1 MGLLTVI
8 VINPIVL
15 FVLELRFEVF
25 IVFHYFWRMRR
36 EADWNLGFSFVFGIW
51 TFNAKE
57 RKSVIEKVF
66 SDKAAWWSW
75 IRVSHVVNSD
85 ETLLLVLIHVSNLGN
100 WITNISNSP
109 NFWLWQYTFELFII
123 SRIKVLI
130 LIIIVKTWHL
140 VIHIKWTLDSFVQN
154 KYHTFTISCTIL

>member
-66 SDKAAWWSW
+66 SDKAAW
-75 IRVSHVVNSD
+75 
-85 ETLLLVLIHVSNLGN
+85 
-100 WITNISNSP
+100 
-109 NFWLWQYTFELFII
+109 
-123 SRIKVLI
+123 
-130 LIIIVKTWHL
+130 
-140 VIHIKWTLDSFVQN
+140 
-154 KYHTFTISCTIL
+154 